1 MHTTV
6 QARLV
11 GQRLQT
17 QEELGF
23 MQAQGKTLPA
33 HILLGALTSLK
44 AHAHTS
50 ASFPPPSSLSSPSLM
65 PPACH
70 TMHLPFK
77 KNPFCFLTRA
87 LAHPVLWVSFPGFP
101 SEEDPAESPGFT
113 VVTVCQQLLHLQEN
127 PPF

>member
-1 MHTTV
+1 MELRTVHTTV

-33 HILLGALTSLK
+33 HILLGALSSLK

-50 ASFPPPSSLSSPSLM
+50 ASFPALQPQFSLTDASSLPHNA
-65 PPACH
+65 PA
-70 TMHLPFK
+70 
-77 KNPFCFLTRA
+77 
-87 LAHPVLWVSFPGFP
+87 
-101 SEEDPAESPGFT
+101 
-113 VVTVCQQLLHLQEN
+113 LQEE
-127 PPF
+127 PFLLPDQGLGTSCSLGLLPQIPL

>member
-17 QEELGF
+17 QEELGS

-44 AHAHTS
+44 AHAIHQRLS
-50 ASFPPPSSLSSPSLM
+50 PPSSLSSPSLM
-65 PPACH
+65 PPACR

-87 LAHPVLWVSFPGFP
+87 LAHSVLWVSFPGFP